1 MSYPQVK
8 APHGFRAINR
18 LDGMPYA
25 GAVRHFKIESGYAE
39 NLLYGDLVEI
49 SADGVVVK
57 FTGTDSGNPVGVFVG
72 CEYLNQNMKIPL
84 WSQWWPANTVDD
96 NATAY
101 VVDDPNA
108 VFRVVVTDS
117 GSNVATV
124 KRNAI
129 GSNMSIVQGAGNTAT
144 GDSGISVLAGSEATT
159 ATLPVRVVDV
169 VPATSYPSSGETV
182 FPELVVKINTHQY
195 NNPTGV

>member
-1 MSYPQVK
+1 MAYPQVK
-8 APHGFRAINR
+8 APYGFRPINR

-25 GAVRHFKIESGYAE
+25 GATRMFKIASAYGT

-49 SADGVVVK
+49 AADGTVSK

-72 CEYLNQNMKIPL
+72 CEYLNPNMKIPL

-96 NATAY
+96 NAMAY

-108 VFRVVVTDS
+108 VFKVAVTDAGGAMS
-117 GSNVATV
+117 SA

-129 GSNMSIVQGAGNTAT
+129 GSNMSIVQGAGNTDT
-144 GDSGISVLAGSEATT
+144 GDSGISILGGSEATT

-169 VPATSYPSSGETV
+169 WPATAYPEQGEAV

-195 NNPTGV
+195 TNPTGV